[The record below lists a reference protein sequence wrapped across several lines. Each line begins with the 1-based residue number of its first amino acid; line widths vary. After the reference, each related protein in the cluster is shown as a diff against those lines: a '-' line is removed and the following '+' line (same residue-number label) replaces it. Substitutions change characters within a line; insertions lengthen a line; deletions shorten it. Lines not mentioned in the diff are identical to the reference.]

1 MVIII
6 LLLKFDLV
14 DKKELAP
21 LDDLNEAIAAE
32 DQSKGRS

>member
-1 MVIII
+1 VVLI

-14 DKKELAP
+14 DKKEIAP

-32 DQSKGRS
+32 DQSKSRS